1 MFRSLAALAIGALLP
16 ASGLAA
22 EVAFDAI
29 LSTENLW
36 ALSPEEFQK
45 ATRGMPFAWTSDAH
59 DSARAARPDMTLFGQ
74 PVYEVVARF
83 GESKLKEISALFYAR
98 GDAGNFNELRFREL
112 LRNSTDAISKFTN
125 AKLVVRGKDASN
137 AVKAEGLIWQTD
149 KARFLLEYSFTK
161 EVKSR
166 DIPFRAEFVRLEITP
181 PEKKSGLLQSALS
194 TGRTKFTGKSHVK
207 RDATSGDVWLS
218 DVPMVDQG
226 AKGYCVVASTER
238 VMRYYGNPV
247 DANELAQIANTQT
260 EGGTNPAEM
269 NAALKKLAA
278 RLKVRVRPIEEQTV
292 RGILDMIKD
301 YNRAAKRLKKPEIP
315 DQGSFLDMPRIYAA
329 MDFDVLKEA
338 RTKNRSE
345 LGRFQRTIQSNI
357 EDGVP
362 LLWSV
367 QLGLAKE
374 EEIPQARGGHM
385 RLIIGY
391 NNTTQEIL
399 YSDSWGRGH
408 ELKRMPALDAWTI
421 TTGLT
426 TVEPF

>member
-1 MFRSLAALAIGALLP
+1 MFRSLAAFAIGALLP
-16 ASGLAA
+16 ASALAA
-22 EVAFDAI
+22 TVAFDGI

-36 ALSPEEFQK
+36 ELTPDEFQK

-83 GESKLKEISALFYAR
+83 GENKLKEIAALFYAR

-112 LRNSTDAISKFTN
+112 LRNSSDAISKFTN

-181 PEKKSGLLQSALS
+181 PEKKTGLLQSALS

-207 RDATSGDVWLS
+207 RDAASGDVWLS

-345 LGRFQRTIQSNI
+345 LGRFLRTVQANV
-357 EDGVP
+357 EEGVP

-408 ELKRMPALDAWTI
+408 ELKRMAAVDAWTI

-426 TVEPF
+426 TVEAF